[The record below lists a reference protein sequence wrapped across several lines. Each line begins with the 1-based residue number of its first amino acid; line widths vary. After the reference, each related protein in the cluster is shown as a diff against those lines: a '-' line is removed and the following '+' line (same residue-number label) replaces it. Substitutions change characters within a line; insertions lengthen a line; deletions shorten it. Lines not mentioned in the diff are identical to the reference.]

1 MRCAIGRLLDTWLAS
16 AGIGRQHD
24 QGEAGMTTAERRVLI
39 SNFVAAN
46 NNDVLEK
53 DEARVSCF
61 RRCSI
66 LMTLQKS
73 DEDNLIKPQGC
84 TKLPLRIPDVV
95 DLSTEEED

>member
-1 MRCAIGRLLDTWLAS
+1 M
-16 AGIGRQHD
+16 
-24 QGEAGMTTAERRVLI
+24 
-39 SNFVAAN
+39 N
-46 NNDVLEK
+46 K

-61 RRCSI
+61 QRCGI

-95 DLSTEEED
+95 DLSTEEEEFNNPHQVLTPEEWDSGIAPEDLDIQAEENETELAEGQLDAMTW